1 MVKHKIGGNKFEFLK
16 GIVKSL
22 LNRNSFFFLIYIIE
36 YRSAFIDD
44 LHTYVH
50 AAELH
55 YHHFLHCQ
63 NEHKLFTYKMI
74 M

>member
-1 MVKHKIGGNKFEFLK
+1 MDN
-16 GIVKSL
+16 
-22 LNRNSFFFLIYIIE
+22 
-36 YRSAFIDD
+36 RSAFIDD
-44 LHTYVH
+44 LHTYEH

-55 YHHFLHCQ
+55 YHLFLHSQ